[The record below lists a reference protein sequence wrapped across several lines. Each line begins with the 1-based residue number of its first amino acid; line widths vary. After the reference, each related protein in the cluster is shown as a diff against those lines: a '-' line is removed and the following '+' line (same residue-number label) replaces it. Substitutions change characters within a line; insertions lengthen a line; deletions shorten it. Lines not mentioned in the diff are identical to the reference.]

1 MASISHLIAQEGVW
15 RDDSPSTKFV
25 LGHADDGGGDA
36 RQEVRRD
43 VADPAVGQQVCPTLR
58 DGTRGGQGVE
68 LRRGKRRRNDGGSLP
83 ARS

>member
-36 RQEVRRD
+36 RQGVRWD
-43 VADPAVGQQVCPTLR
+43 VADPAVG
-58 DGTRGGQGVE
+58 
-68 LRRGKRRRNDGGSLP
+68 K
-83 ARS
+83 